1 MNTICQKSPKTNYSG
16 MYNYSFIIPHRNT
29 PDLLQ
34 HLLDTIPQREDVEIV
49 IVDDNSDPA
58 VVDFERFPGNT
69 RSNIQIVFNKEAGR
83 GAGYARNLGLEIAT
97 GEWLL
102 FADSD
107 DYYTTHV
114 DDLLNNYQT
123 NRTTDVVYLNAQL
136 FDENGVFKPH
146 HINKLINDFLEKK
159 PYAEM
164 LLRYSVWTPWTRM
177 VRRQLVIE
185 HQLRFEEVPAAN
197 DKNFCLECSRYAK
210 SIAVETDFIYNYY
223 RPSTQSQTDKKRNS
237 MALDSM
243 IKVRS
248 HTNEIYAAVNY
259 KYKLSYFTLFHKS
272 LYAQDIPFI
281 LRWQKYFRTLKDN
294 KVSLITDLFRYYKG
308 KLTKNTH

>member
-1 MNTICQKSPKTNYSG
+1 
-16 MYNYSFIIPHRNT
+16 MYKYSFIIPHRNT
-29 PDLLQ
+29 PDSLQ

-49 IVDDNSDPA
+49 IVDDNSNPA
-58 VVDFERFPGNT
+58 VVDFENFPGNSRPNT
-69 RSNIQIVFNKEAGR
+69 QIVFNKETGR
-83 GAGYARNLGLEIAT
+83 GAGYARNLGLEKAT

-107 DYYTTHV
+107 DYYTTNLV
-114 DDLLNNYQT
+114 NLLDKYQT

-136 FDENGVFKPH
+136 LDGSGVFKPH
-146 HINKLINDFLEKK
+146 PINKLIIDFLEKK
-159 PYAEM
+159 PYSEM
-164 LLRYSVWTPWTRM
+164 NLRYSVWTPWTRM
-177 VRRQLVIE
+177 VRHQLVIE
-185 HQLRFEEVPAAN
+185 HQLRFEEVPVAN

-210 SIAVETDFIYNYY
+210 SVAVETDFIYNYY
-223 RPSTQSQTDKKRNS
+223 RPSTQSQTDKKRNR

-272 LYAQDIPFI
+272 LYVQDIPFV
-281 LRWQKYFRTLKDN
+281 LRWQKYFWTLKDN

-308 KLTKNTH
+308 RLTKNTH

>member
-1 MNTICQKSPKTNYSG
+1 

-29 PDLLQ
+29 PVLLQ
-34 HLLDTIPQREDVEIV
+34 HLLDTIPLRDDVEIV

-58 VVDFERFPGNT
+58 VVDFEEFPGKNRPNT
-69 RSNIQIVFNKEAGR
+69 QIVYNKETGR
-83 GAGYARNLGLEIAT
+83 GAGYARNLGLEKAT

-107 DYYTTHV
+107 DYYTTHIV
-114 DDLLNNYQT
+114 DLLDNYQT
-123 NRTTDVVYLNAQL
+123 DKTTDLVYLNVQT
-136 FDENGVFKPH
+136 FDENGDFKPH
-146 HINKLINDFLEKK
+146 LINKLIIDYLEKK

-164 LLRYSVWTPWTRM
+164 HLRYNVWTPWTRM

-185 HQLRFEEVPAAN
+185 HQLRFEEVPVAN

-210 SIAVETDFIYNYY
+210 NIAVETNFIYNYY
-223 RPSTQSQTDKKRNS
+223 RPGTQSQTDKKRNS
-237 MALDSM
+237 MALDAL
-243 IKVRS
+243 IKVRAK
-248 HTNEIYAAVNY
+248 TNEIYTAVNY
-259 KYKLSYFTLFHKS
+259 KYKLSYFTLFHRS
-272 LYAQDIPFI
+272 LYAKDIPFI
-281 LRWQKYFRTLKDN
+281 LRGRKYFRTLKDH